1 MNSNKK
7 RILVLSVTDTLGGA
21 EQIVQK
27 IVKYH
32 VKSGDL
38 VDVFFLKKR
47 TNELWDNKES
57 EELKI
62 IYLNGN
68 ILNLVIQLMNYQYFR
83 AYSSHIS
90 TSFILGL
97 LRTLNML
104 KTIQLVVRESTN
116 IFERYSGFK
125 LLKYKLAYWIG
136 YNKIDLVITQTQI
149 MGEILLKKVP
159 YLQKRV
165 RIVTIPNPFE
175 FPINPIIPVDDT
187 IKGGYIVSA
196 GRFIPEK
203 GFDLLITAYSNIK
216 KSYPHLKL
224 VLLGDGSLKDNLL
237 KLVEDLNIRDS
248 VYFLGFVENVYPY
261 FQRAQ
266 MCVVSSRVEG
276 FPNVLLQMMSQNDRV
291 VSTICAGDID
301 RIKGIVT
308 CTPNDVK
315 ALEESILK
323 CLRQDASMNRIY
335 FEAELK
341 SRTIEYFMNEI
352 ELQVL

>member
-1 MNSNKK
+1 MDSNKK
-7 RILVLSVTDTLGGA
+7 RILVLSVADKLGGA
-21 EQIVQK
+21 EQILQK
-27 IVKYH
+27 VIRH
-32 VKSGDL
+32 HISNGDL
-38 VDVFFLKKR
+38 VDLFFLQNM
-47 TNELWDNKES
+47 TNESWGN
-57 EELKI
+57 EELNGLKI
-62 IYLNGN
+62 IYFNGN
-68 ILNLVIQLMNYQYFR
+68 ILNLVIQLLNYQYFR

-97 LRTLNML
+97 LRTFNLL
-104 KTIQLVVRESTN
+104 KTKQLVVRESTN

-187 IKGGYIVSA
+187 IKGEYIVSA

-203 GFDLLITAYSNIK
+203 GFDLLLTAYSNIK
-216 KSYPHLKL
+216 KKYPDLKL
-224 VLLGDGSLKDNLL
+224 VLLGDGRLKDNLL
-237 KLVEDLNIRDS
+237 KIVEDLNIRDG
-248 VYFLGFVENVYPY
+248 VCFLGFVENVYPY

-266 MCVVSSRVEG
+266 VCVVSSRVEG

-308 CTPNDVK
+308 CTTNDVK

-323 CLRQDASMNRIY
+323 CLRQDVSMNRTY

-341 SRTIEYFMNEI
+341 SRTIENFMNEI
-352 ELQVL
+352 EYQVL